1 MQQIR
6 IMMYDGESFVF
17 AEYEVLTPLEFIIA
31 DYCNDLP
38 YLKISKENGNDFV
51 INKDYI
57 LALQIEEAD

>member
-6 IMMYDGESFVF
+6 IMMYGGESFVF
-17 AEYEVLTPLEFIIA
+17 AEYEVLTLLGFIIA

-38 YLKISKENGNDFV
+38 YLKIPKENGSDFV

>member
-17 AEYEVLTPLEFIIA
+17 AEYEVLTLLEFIIA